1 MQGSSEPRKDED
13 EMERCKGVGASEGI
27 AIGPAYALDVGVVV
41 SERSISRHEVDSE
54 IARFECALVAT
65 DGQLERLQ
73 QHLTEQNRGE
83 GHDIIEAHRLM
94 LKSPELVGETRR
106 LIREECLGAEWAVRR
121 TLDGIHAAFAGLEDA
136 YFRDRSSDVDALGE
150 RLLRTLL
157 EMPELRPGEGAPSG
171 AIAVGTE
178 VSPLDPFQL
187 KRAGLIGIA
196 TDSGGKTS
204 HAAILARAL
213 GLPYVAGVQH
223 LTGRI
228 RRGDTVIVDGTH
240 GEVILDPDAETRQ
253 AYEARAAAE
262 LARVEGFI
270 STKSLAAV
278 TVDGVRIHLAAN
290 VECLPEVTAALDLGA
305 ESLGLFRT
313 EFLYLERADLPT
325 EEEQYLDA
333 VAVIR
338 ALAGRPASFRT
349 LDLGGDK
356 LPASMKRPRGSNP
369 ALGVRSIRFSF
380 ARPDIFRTQLRAL
393 YRASAVGPMRI
404 LFPLISGVTELAQ
417 ARALCREVC
426 AELALQGQAHD
437 PLTPVGAM
445 IETPSAALTVDHLA
459 RECDFF
465 SIGTN
470 DLIQYAFAAD
480 RENQEVGHLYHPLHP
495 AVLRSLKQ
503 IIEAARSV
511 NRPVSLCGDMA
522 GDSALTWILLGLGLR
537 DFSMTPRQIPVV
549 KAVVR
554 ASYLAEAEDLA
565 TRALALGSELE
576 VERLVR
582 GVMANRFGPE
592 LEGFPIVADARDSPP
607 AEGIGR

>member
-1 MQGSSEPRKDED
+1 
-13 EMERCKGVGASEGI
+13 MERCKGVAASQGI
-27 AIGPAYALDVGVVV
+27 AIGPAYALDVGIVV
-41 SERSISRHEVDSE
+41 SERSVSRHEVDSE
-54 IARFECALVAT
+54 IARFERALVAV

-73 QHLTEQNRGE
+73 QHLTERNPGG

-94 LKSPELVGETRR
+94 LKSPELVGATRG

-121 TLDGIHAAFAGLEDA
+121 TLDDIHAAFAGLEDA
-136 YFRDRSSDVDALGE
+136 YFRSRSTDVDALGE

-157 EMPELRPGEGAPSG
+157 AMPERRPGEGAPTG

-213 GLPYVAGVQH
+213 GLPYVAGVRH

-228 RRGDTVIVDGTH
+228 RPDGDTVIVDGTH
-240 GEVILDPDAETRQ
+240 GEIILDPDAETRR
-253 AYEARAAAE
+253 AYEARAVAE
-262 LARVEGFI
+262 LARLKGFV
-270 STKSLAAV
+270 STRSLTAA
-278 TVDGVRIHLAAN
+278 TLDGVRIHLAAN
-290 VECLPEVTAALDLGA
+290 VECLPEVTAALDFGA

-313 EFLYLERADLPT
+313 EFLYLEREDLPT
-325 EEEQYLDA
+325 EEEQYQDA
-333 VAVIR
+333 VAVVT
-338 ALAGRPASFRT
+338 AMAGRPVNFRT

-356 LPASMKRPRGSNP
+356 LPASMKRTRGSNP

-380 ARPDIFRTQLRAL
+380 TRPDIFRTQLRAL
-393 YRASAVGPMRI
+393 YRASAVGPIRI
-404 LFPLISGVTELAQ
+404 LFPLISGVTELAR

-426 AELALQGQAHD
+426 SELALQRQAHD

-470 DLIQYAFAAD
+470 DMIQYTFAAD

-495 AVLRSLKQ
+495 AVLRLLKQ
-503 IIEAARSV
+503 IIDTARSA

-522 GDSALTWILLGLGLR
+522 GDPGLTWVLLGLGLR

-554 ASYLAEAEDLA
+554 ASYLAEADDLA
-565 TRALALGSELE
+565 AQALALGSELD
-576 VERLVR
+576 VERLVL
-582 GVMANRFGPE
+582 GVMANRFGPDI
-592 LEGFPIVADARDSPP
+592 EGVPIVADA
-607 AEGIGR
+607 